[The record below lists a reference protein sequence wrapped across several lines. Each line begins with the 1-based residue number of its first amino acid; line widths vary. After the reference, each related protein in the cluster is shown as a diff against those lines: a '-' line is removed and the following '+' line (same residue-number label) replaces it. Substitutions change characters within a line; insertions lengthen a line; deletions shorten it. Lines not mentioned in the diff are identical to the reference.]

1 MKKRDIITLIMSVT
15 VLLIAGALIYRY
27 LVPPSKGNGVQVEVP
42 HAVQTSFNQQQLDT
56 LKNDVKDFTPDITPT
71 DSAAKPIIQ

>member
-1 MKKRDIITLIMSVT
+1 MKKRDIITLVVSVV

-27 LVPPSKGNGVQVEVP
+27 LVPPSQNNGVQVVVP
-42 HAVQTSFNQQQLDT
+42 RPVQTTFDQQQLDT
-56 LKNDVKDFTPDITPT
+56 LKNDVTDFTPDITPT